1 MKRQY
6 ITPTLVVMKVH
17 NKDFVLQH
25 PIVGGSKRSLWNL
38 GNDAKKRGN
47 FYEED
52 EHEEESDSRFYKE
65 LW

>member
-1 MKRQY
+1 MKSKY
-6 ITPTLVVMKVH
+6 IAPNIEVAS
-17 NKDFVLQH
+17 FVGDKKYLE
-25 PIVGGSKRSLWNL
+25 GGYFGGPSHGTDL
-38 GNDAKKRGN
+38 GDLAKKRGN